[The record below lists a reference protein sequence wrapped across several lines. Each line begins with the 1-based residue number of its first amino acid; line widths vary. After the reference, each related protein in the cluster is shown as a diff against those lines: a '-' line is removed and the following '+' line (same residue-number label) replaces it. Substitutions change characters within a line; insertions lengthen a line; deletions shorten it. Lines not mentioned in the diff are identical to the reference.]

1 MSSLPLHQDLY
12 LIAHDQAGKPL
23 VHASSLAVGL
33 AGAALLDLLLA
44 GHVKV
49 GSAGLTAEG
58 QAIGDAVA
66 DGLLAMAAAGPDPRS
81 LLKQASMGDVYGR
94 VREGLLG
101 SGVLV
106 RVSRRRMGMLPYTR
120 YELADI
126 ASIVRASSGVR
137 SAVEGW
143 KTPDARCAGLCG
155 LVAVLRL
162 ESQLY
167 LDQPAARLV
176 TRLREIA
183 AAAAPPVGRLVETV
197 DTLVGEAA
205 VAVYR

>member
-1 MSSLPLHQDLY
+1 MDRLPLHQDLY
-12 LIAHDQAGKPL
+12 LIAHDQAGRPL
-23 VHASSLAVGL
+23 IHQSSLALGL

-44 GHVKV
+44 GRPAPADPRSELKR
-49 GSAGLTAEG
+49 
-58 QAIGDAVA
+58 AVA
-66 DGLLAMAAAGPDPRS
+66 DG
-81 LLKQASMGDVYGR
+81 VYDR
-94 VREGLLG
+94 TREGLLD

-106 RVSRRRMGMLPYTR
+106 RVSRRRMGVLPYTR

-143 KTPDARCAGLCG
+143 KPPDARCAGLCG

-162 ESQLY
+162 EAELY
-167 LDQPAARLV
+167 LDQPGNRLV

-183 AAAAPPVGRLVETV
+183 AAAGPPVPELVEIV
-197 DTLVGEAA
+197 DTLVAEAA

>member
-1 MSSLPLHQDLY
+1 MDRLPLHQDLY
-12 LIAHDQAGKPL
+12 LIAHDQSGRPL
-23 VHASSLAVGL
+23 IHQSSLALGL

-44 GHVKV
+44 GR
-49 GSAGLTAEG
+49 SAPADPRSELKR
-58 QAIGDAVA
+58 AVA
-66 DGLLAMAAAGPDPRS
+66 DG
-81 LLKQASMGDVYGR
+81 VYDR
-94 VREGLLG
+94 TREGLLD

-106 RVSRRRMGMLPYTR
+106 RVSGRRMGVLPYTR

-143 KTPDARCAGLCG
+143 KPPDARCAGLCG

-162 ESQLY
+162 EAELY
-167 LDQPAARLV
+167 LDQPGNRLV

-183 AAAAPPVGRLVETV
+183 AAAGPPVPELVEIV
-197 DTLVGEAA
+197 DTLVAEAA

>member
-1 MSSLPLHQDLY
+1 MNRLPLHHDLY
-12 LIAHDQAGKPL
+12 LIGHDQAGRPR
-23 VHASSLAVGL
+23 VHQASLALGL

-44 GHVKV
+44 GR
-49 GSAGLTAEG
+49 AAPADPRA
-58 QAIGDAVA
+58 AIKRAVA
-66 DGLLAMAAAGPDPRS
+66 DGVYDRAREDLLD
-81 LLKQASMGDVYGR
+81 
-94 VREGLLG
+94 

-106 RVSRRRMGMLPYTR
+106 QVSKRRMGVLPYTR

-143 KTPDARCAGLCG
+143 KPPDARCAGLCG

-162 ESQLY
+162 EAELY
-167 LDQPAARLV
+167 LDQPANRLV
-176 TRLREIA
+176 ARLREIA
-183 AAAAPPVGRLVETV
+183 TAAGSPVAELVEIV
-197 DTLVGEAA
+197 DTLVAEAA